1 MNALF
6 LVALISQ
13 SNLQLGVEVGP
24 YRPAIDS
31 EFSGSE
37 TPFEDVF
44 GDRQAI
50 LVRFRGAW
58 LFDQPFGKIGAS
70 LSGGWASK
78 TAKALAE
85 GGGRSG
91 GDTGIRLYPVS
102 ALLHLR
108 GDALADLIP
117 VPIVPFGAVG
127 LNYTFWRITRGDGA
141 TARIDGHRGSGGS
154 PGWEAL
160 LGVALLLDRI
170 DPRSA
175 KTMLDTFG
183 IAGAE
188 LTFQGLY
195 VQSLG
200 RDRLRVGDLTWCGGL
215 AVSF

>member
-1 MNALF
+1 MSSAIL
-6 LVALISQ
+6 LLLASQ
-13 SNLQLGVEVGP
+13 LNLQIGVELGP

-31 EFSGSE
+31 EFDGSA
-37 TPFEDVF
+37 PFDELF
-44 GDRQAI
+44 GDKLAI
-50 LVRFRGAW
+50 MTRFRGAL
-58 LFDQPFGKIGAS
+58 LFEQPFGKIGAS
-70 LSGGWASK
+70 VSSGWAQDS
-78 TAKALAE
+78 AKALSE
-85 GGGRSG
+85 NGGRSG
-91 GDTGIRLYPVS
+91 GRTGYRLYPVS

-117 VPIVPFGAVG
+117 VPLVPFGAVG
-127 LNYTFWRITRGDGA
+127 LNYTFWRITRGDGE
-141 TARIDGHRGSGGS
+141 TARAEGAKASGGS
-154 PGWEAL
+154 PGWEAM

-175 KTMLDTFG
+175 KTMRNTFG

-195 VQSLG
+195 VQSFG